1 MNKENVIPIFL
12 TIDEKYAPYA
22 GIAIQSMEENASKDH
37 NYIVYVI
44 YQEMEEKSIDKIKK
58 LENNNFKINF
68 IPMKKGLESI
78 TDRKE
83 NKLRCDYFTLT
94 IYFRLFIADMFPEYD
109 KGIYI
114 DSDVVVPGDISEL
127 YNIDLKGNVIG
138 AIHDFSIEDVKEL
151 ADYIENAIGVKVPN
165 YINSG
170 VLLMD
175 LKELR
180 NQNFASKFLNLL
192 NTYHFDCVA
201 PDQDYI
207 NAMCSGKILYLD
219 KSWDIMPDNSKPAYE
234 KPNLIH
240 YNLFQKPW
248 CYDDIQYEDY
258 FWNYAKKSEFYDD
271 IVKFKNTYSEEQK
284 ESDKNCMETL
294 VTKAGRIA
302 ETEEN
307 TFKKR
312 YESGVK
318 IRL

>member
-1 MNKENVIPIFL
+1 MSNPDVIPIFL
-12 TIDEKYAPYA
+12 TIDEAYAPYA
-22 GIAIQSMEENASKDH
+22 GVAIQSMKENASKKY
-37 NYIVYVI
+37 NYEINII
-44 YQEMEEKSIDKIKK
+44 YQNMENKSIKKIEK
-58 LENNNFKINF
+58 LGNENFKINF
-68 IPMKKGLESI
+68 VPMKNGLESI

-94 IYFRLFIADMFPEYD
+94 IYFRLFIADMFPQYD

-127 YNIDLKGNVIG
+127 YNTDLKNNVIG
-138 AIHDFSIEDVKEL
+138 AIHDFSIEEIPQL
-151 ADYIENAIGVKVPN
+151 NNYIENAIGIKVSN

-175 LKELR
+175 LKEMR
-180 NQNFASKFLNLL
+180 NQKFANKFLNLL
-192 NTYHFDCVA
+192 NNYHFDSVA

-207 NAMCSGKILYLD
+207 NAMCNGKILYLD
-219 KSWDIMPDNSKPAYE
+219 KSWDVMPNNNTPVHKN
-234 KPNLIH
+234 PNLIH

-248 CYDDIQYEDY
+248 CYDNIQYEDY

-271 IVKFKNTYSEEQK
+271 IAKFKNTYSDEQK
-284 ESDKNCMETL
+284 KSDEDCLNIL
-294 VTKAGRIA
+294 VNKADRIA
-302 ETEEN
+302 NTDNN

-312 YESGVK
+312 YESGVE